1 MENVSAYTQAIQR
14 VYKDLVITTI
24 EPLNH
29 GQNNTVLKVNGS
41 YIFRFPKYT
50 EGYQA
55 LKREITLLEYLQDK
69 LPLATPCPTFSC
81 LSNQSD
87 AFMGYPNLSGVP
99 LWNRV
104 LTEADDAT
112 KNRIAQ
118 QLGSFLKCLHQLPVT
133 DKLRELLPQTDTASY
148 WNTIFEQVRSKL
160 MPHMRTDA
168 QIQVA
173 NHFETFLEQPSPF
186 AYSPVLKHGDFG
198 ASNILI
204 DPIAGSINGILDFG
218 SSSLGD
224 PAYDFAG
231 LLSSYDAS
239 FVRHIGYHYPNFDA
253 LWSRIRFYQGTFAL
267 LEALFGIDNSDV
279 NAFKDGMAL
288 YW

>member
-14 VYKDLVITTI
+14 VYKDLAITTI

-29 GQNNTVLKVNGS
+29 GQNNTVLKVNGT

-50 EGYQA
+50 EGYQT

-69 LPLATPCPTFSC
+69 LPLAIPHPIFSC
-81 LSNQSD
+81 LLNQSD
-87 AFMGYPNLSGVP
+87 SFMGYPNISGLP
-99 LWNRV
+99 LWNEM
-104 LTEADDAT
+104 LAKTDDAIHD
-112 KNRIAQ
+112 RIAQ
-118 QLGSFLKCLHQLPVT
+118 QLSTFLRCLHQLPVT
-133 DKLRELLPQTDTASY
+133 DKLRELLPQTDTTSY

-160 MPHMRTDA
+160 MPHMRVDA
-168 QIQVA
+168 QVQVTK
-173 NHFETFLEQPSPF
+173 HFETFLEQPNPF
-186 AYSPVLKHGDFG
+186 AHSPVLKHGDFG

-204 DPIAGSINGILDFG
+204 DPVAGSINGILDFG
-218 SSSLGD
+218 SASLGD

-231 LLSSYDAS
+231 LLSSYGAS
-239 FVRHIGYHYPNFDA
+239 FVHHIGYDYPNFDA
-253 LWSRIRFYQGTFAL
+253 LWPRIRFYQGTFAL

-279 NAFKDGMAL
+279 NAFKDGMTL